1 MNVYLFGFQ
10 KKRNSTK
17 QPLLAD
23 GTRFSNVQLKE
34 ETSVLNPVLL
44 FNPASAGM
52 PNPFNPNFFT
62 YAFIQNFNRFYFVS
76 DWRWLNGIWECSL
89 SVDVLA
95 SYKTSIGNT
104 SAYVLRSASARDG
117 NICDML
123 YPCKAGM
130 TYNNDSF
137 SFPFSTTGLYVVG
150 IINKSAN
157 ATDGAVTYYMMNAS
171 QLGQLKSF
179 LLSDGFMSLAGM
191 GSFTDIPQ
199 DFIKSYF
206 DPMQYIVSCRFFPFD
221 YDTVTGNAGA
231 VDVTSIEIGWWSMP
245 LNTKRMPAGY
255 YAQYS
260 TSNPTPVTAGAHPQ
274 ASSRGA
280 YLNHAPYTERI
291 LIHPMFGTIP
301 LDANKID
308 AGNEIRLVL
317 TVDYTTGEAFLYVG
331 NASKNITLYVQTIML
346 ATNVQLAQISQDAF
360 SMARSAIDT
369 VSSAVTGAVTGGLP
383 GAIAGVASGILNTLE
398 ASQPILSSSGSNG
411 NRAGYHAVIWLQS
424 WYKPIVDED
433 NTDKGRPLCTVK
445 TLNTLSGYILC
456 SEAHADFSC
465 YDAERSDIEGYLNS
479 GFFYE

>member
-23 GTRFSNVQLKE
+23 GTRFSDVQLKE

-44 FNPASAGM
+44 FNPSSAGM

-62 YAFIQNFNRFYFVS
+62 YAFIQQFNRFYFVS

-89 SVDVLA
+89 AVDVLA
-95 SYKTSIGNT
+95 SYKASIGTT

-117 NICDML
+117 NVCDTL

-130 TYNNDSF
+130 TYNNDFF
-137 SFPFSTTGLYVVG
+137 SMALSQTGLYVVG
-150 IINKSAN
+150 IINNSSY
-157 ATDGAVTYYMMNAS
+157 ATDGAVTYYMMTTA

-179 LLSDGFMSLAGM
+179 LLSDSFLSLAGM

-206 DPMQYIVSCRFFPFD
+206 DPFQYIVSCRFFPID
-221 YDTVTGNAGA
+221 YTVATKQAT
-231 VDVTSIEIGWWSMP
+231 DVTSIEIGWWTMS
-245 LNTKRMPAGY
+245 LNTKRMPSGY
-255 YAQYS
+255 YNDIQ
-260 TSNPTPVTAGAHPQ
+260 TNDVTAGTHPQ

-291 LIHPMFGTIP
+291 MIHPMLGTIP
-301 LDANKID
+301 LDSNKID
-308 AGNEIRLVL
+308 AGDTLRVS
-317 TVDYTTGEAFLYVG
+317 TRVDFTTGEALTYVG
-331 NASKNITLYVQTIML
+331 DVTKNITLYTQAYMFAV
-346 ATNVQLAQISQDAF
+346 NVQLAQISQDMF
-360 SMARSAIDT
+360 SMSRNAIDT
-369 VSSAVTGAVTGGLP
+369 ISGAVTGAVLGGLP
-383 GAIAGVASGILNTLE
+383 GAIAGAASGILNTIE

-411 NRAGYHAVIWLQS
+411 NRAVYHVPVYLQA
-424 WYKPIVDED
+424 WYRSIVDED
-433 NTDKGRPLCTVK
+433 NADRGRPLCAVR